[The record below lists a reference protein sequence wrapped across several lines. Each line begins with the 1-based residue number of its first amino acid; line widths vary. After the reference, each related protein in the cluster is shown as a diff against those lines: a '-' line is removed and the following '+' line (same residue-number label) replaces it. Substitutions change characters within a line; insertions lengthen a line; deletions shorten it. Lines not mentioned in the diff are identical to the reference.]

1 MACSSKSVKV
11 SGTIKHKR
19 DQANKDKRFVL
30 VSEQDIEQI
39 KVNRIQMNLCA
50 HHIQATRAHSGNLSG
65 RKSLTSFDQS
75 LRRRLMT
82 SLHEYAAY

>member
-19 DQANKDKRFVL
+19 DQANKEERFVL

-39 KVNRIQMNLCA
+39 KVDRI
-50 HHIQATRAHSGNLSG
+50 
-65 RKSLTSFDQS
+65 
-75 LRRRLMT
+75 
-82 SLHEYAAY
+82 